1 MSRRNWGR
9 ALEFNRLVSS
19 LTYLQ
24 RTNKVVDN
32 DSFLVLDLEEK
43 DADAQPKQISLSGI
57 QNSLNQS
64 TVFTTAVSGIATAVV
79 NTIGSGVTPYYG
91 SFFDTT
97 TQTNPS
103 GNGYYNVMRYDS
115 TDISKGVSIV
125 SGSLIHVVNSGVYN
139 IQFSAQLDKTDAG
152 TDELEIW
159 LAKNNENVPWSN
171 TNITLD
177 KNNTR
182 YVAAWNW
189 FLLLDNN
196 EHAQIRW
203 HSLDTDV
210 RILASGSRVSPDRPA
225 TPSVI
230 LTVNRVA

>member
-24 RTNKVVDN
+24 RTSKVADN
-32 DSFLVLDLEEK
+32 DSFLVLDLDEK
-43 DADAQPKQISLSGI
+43 DADAQPKQITLSGI

-79 NTIGSGVTPYYG
+79 NTIGSGITPYYG
-91 SFFDTT
+91 NFYDTT
-97 TQTNPS
+97 TQVNPS
-103 GNGYYNVMRYDS
+103 GDGTYNALRYDS
-115 TDISKGVSIV
+115 TAAAKGVAIV
-125 SGSLIHVVNSGVYN
+125 SGSLIQVANSGVYN
-139 IQFSAQLDKTDAG
+139 LQFSAQLDKTDAG
-152 TDELEIW
+152 IDEVEIW
-159 LAKNNENVPWSN
+159 LAKNGQNVEWSN
-171 TNITLD
+171 TNLTLD
-177 KNNTR
+177 KNNAR

-189 FLLLDNN
+189 FLTMDTN

-203 HSLDTDV
+203 HSLDLDM
-210 RILASGSRVSPDRPA
+210 RILASGVRTGPDRPG